1 MLIQTKYFGKI
12 DLEESKIITFDQGI
26 MGFEECKQYT
36 ILYDIEDGENPA
48 ISWLQSTQEP
58 GLALPVINPFTIKP
72 DYNPVVEDELLKPL
86 GEINEDNLVLL
97 LTVTV
102 PADIKNMS
110 VNLKA
115 PFIINVD
122 TRKGCQAIVENQDYE
137 IKYKVYD
144 IIQKTKGK
152 KGES

>member
-1 MLIQTKYFGKI
+1 MLIQTKHFGEI

-36 ILYDIEDGENPA
+36 ILYDIEDGEKPS
-48 ISWLQSTQEP
+48 ISWLQSIEEP

-86 GEINEDNLVLL
+86 GDINEDNLVLM

-102 PADIKNMS
+102 PTDITNMS

-115 PFIINVD
+115 PFIINAD
-122 TRKGCQAIVENQDYE
+122 TRKGCQAIIENQDYD

>member
-1 MLIQTKYFGKI
+1 MLIQTKHFGKI

-36 ILYDIEDGENPA
+36 ILYDIEDGQNPA
-48 ISWLQSTQEP
+48 ISWLQSIEEP
-58 GLALPVINPFTIKP
+58 GLALPVINPFIVKT

-86 GEINEDNLVLL
+86 GEINEENLVLL

-102 PADIKNMS
+102 PTDIEKIS

-115 PFIINVD
+115 PFIINAD
-122 TRKGCQAIVENQDYE
+122 TRKGCQAIVENQDYD

-144 IIQKTKGK
+144 IIQKSKGK

>member
-1 MLIQTKYFGKI
+1 MLIQTKHFGKI

-36 ILYDIEDGENPA
+36 ILYDIEDGQNPA
-48 ISWLQSTQEP
+48 ISWLQSIEEP
-58 GLALPVINPFTIKP
+58 SLALPVINPFIIKS

-86 GEINEDNLVLL
+86 GEINEENLVLL

-102 PADIKNMS
+102 PTDVQKMS

-115 PFIINVD
+115 PFIINAN
-122 TRKGCQAIVENQDYE
+122 TRKGCQAIVENQDYD

-144 IIQKTKGK
+144 IIQKSKGK

>member
-1 MLIQTKYFGKI
+1 MLIQTKHFGKI

-36 ILYDIEDGENPA
+36 ILYDIEDGQNPA
-48 ISWLQSTQEP
+48 ISWLQSIEEP
-58 GLALPVINPFTIKP
+58 SLALPVINPFIIKS
-72 DYNPVVEDELLKPL
+72 DYNPVVEDALLKPL
-86 GEINEDNLVLL
+86 GEINEENLVLL

-102 PADIKNMS
+102 PTDVEKMS

-115 PFIINVD
+115 PFIINAD
-122 TRKGCQAIVENQDYE
+122 TRKGCQAIVENQDYD

-144 IIQKTKGK
+144 IIQKSKGK

>member
-58 GLALPVINPFTIKP
+58 GLALPVINPFIIKP

-122 TRKGCQAIVENQDYE
+122 TRKGRQAIVENQDYE

-152 KGES
+152 KGER

>member
-58 GLALPVINPFTIKP
+58 GLALPVINPFIIKP

-122 TRKGCQAIVENQDYE
+122 TRKGRQAIVENQDYE

>member
-1 MLIQTKYFGKI
+1 MLIQTKHFGKI

-36 ILYDIEDGENPA
+36 ILYDIEDGQNPA
-48 ISWLQSTQEP
+48 ISWLQSIEEP
-58 GLALPVINPFTIKP
+58 SLALPVINPFIIKS

-86 GEINEDNLVLL
+86 GEINEENLVLL

-102 PADIKNMS
+102 PTDVEKMS

-115 PFIINVD
+115 PFIINAD
-122 TRKGCQAIVENQDYE
+122 TRKGCQAIVENQDYD

-144 IIQKTKGK
+144 IIQKSKGK